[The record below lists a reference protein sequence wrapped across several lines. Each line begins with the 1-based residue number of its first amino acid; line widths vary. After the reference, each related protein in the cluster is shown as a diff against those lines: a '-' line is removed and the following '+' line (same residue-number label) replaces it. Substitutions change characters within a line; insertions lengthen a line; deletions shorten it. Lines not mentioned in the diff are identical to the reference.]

1 MYAPPLSWSA
11 PGDGD
16 LPECSHDEAASPPRP
31 RTITRVTIAGL
42 AEAAPPAPTP
52 APAPAPTIAR
62 VTIAGLAEAA
72 PPTPTP
78 APAPTIARVTIAGL
92 AEAAAAKPAPRE
104 GQQQQGQGEQVLPQV
119 LRSFHGLSQTR
130 RFKLRF

>member
-31 RTITRVTIAGL
+31 RTIT
-42 AEAAPPAPTP
+42 
-52 APAPAPTIAR
+52 
-62 VTIAGLAEAA
+62 
-72 PPTPTP
+72 
-78 APAPTIARVTIAGL
+78 RVTIAGL